1 MRIWDVNVDNIFIS
15 ILTKTKINSKYLI
28 GYLDKV
34 IRLLVSIMP
43 KMSRYVKRF
52 KVKDRDKNKMEILWF
67 EDGYKVMSFFIDDE
81 KLLEKHIVI
90 WNKNED
96 LKNIEF
102 VALSVYD
109 DRYLKNQNQNI
120 QQQSL
125 YELLRFMSARRWL
138 RMKSFTV
145 VFIDFLLVYQNKH
158 YLQ

>member
-1 MRIWDVNVDNIFIS
+1 
-15 ILTKTKINSKYLI
+15 
-28 GYLDKV
+28 
-34 IRLLVSIMP
+34 
-43 KMSRYVKRF
+43 
-52 KVKDRDKNKMEILWF
+52 
-67 EDGYKVMSFFIDDE
+67 MSFFIDDE

-125 YELLRFMSARRWL
+125 YELLRFMSARR
-138 RMKSFTV
+138 
-145 VFIDFLLVYQNKH
+145 
-158 YLQ
+158 